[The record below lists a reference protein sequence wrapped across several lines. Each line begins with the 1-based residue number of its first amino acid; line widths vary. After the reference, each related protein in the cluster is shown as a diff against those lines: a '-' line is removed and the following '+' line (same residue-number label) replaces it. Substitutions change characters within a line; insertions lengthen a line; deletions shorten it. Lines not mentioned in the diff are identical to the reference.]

1 MKRVLHV
8 EVSMLE
14 DALSRFG
21 NALER
26 TIHGEKCEL
35 YEGVGFETV
44 AELLAVLTPARW
56 RLIAVLR
63 RDGACRIADLARQ
76 LGRGYKN
83 VHSDVMALMEF
94 GIVERGTNGLVSVPW
109 DEIDVRV
116 PLAA

>member
-14 DALSRFG
+14 DALAQFG
-21 NALER
+21 GALER
-26 TIHGEKCEL
+26 TMRGEENPL
-35 YEGVGFETV
+35 YEAVGFESV
-44 AELLAVLTPARW
+44 AELLGVLTPARW

-63 RDGACRIADLARQ
+63 RKGASRISDLARH
-76 LGRGYKN
+76 LGRNYEN
-83 VHSDVMALMEF
+83 VHSDLKALMEF
-94 GIVERGTNGLVSVPW
+94 DIVERDANGLVSVPW